1 MCIDDHLYENILEY
15 VRHYGAYSAET
26 FNIEECRKHIS
37 FNNLVSDDVLR
48 RLVGLA
54 NYVVYDECTN
64 SV

>member
-1 MCIDDHLYENILEY
+1 MCIDDHLYENVLNY
-15 VRHYGAYSAET
+15 VRQYGAYSAET

-48 RLVGLA
+48 RLIGLA

-64 SV
+64 NI